1 MNLHFPLGFRHYIVK
16 NVEHFNIAHY
26 LFLTES
32 HPNFPNRLKVLME
45 VLEVGGGG
53 GGKEGE
59 AASRRLRERFIL
71 SLLLQYPHQV
81 SSLPP
86 PPQIPEVGAERI
98 LDTVEQIRLK
108 YVPSLVFVTLCDW
121 DRKYV
126 WTISYI
132 PKMWDFA
139 GHFSKNKR
147 LVTEELYFQF
157 YFTILDQW
165 KIEEPYVTRWVRHKK
180 TGQKFS
186 ISS

>member
-1 MNLHFPLGFRHYIVK
+1 MPYSKLERSTKKRLALGLDLGHFKNMNLHFPLRFRHYIVK

-53 GGKEGE
+53 EGKEGE

-81 SSLPP
+81 SSLPPP

-108 YVPSLVFVTLCDW
+108 YVPSLVFVTLCD
-121 DRKYV
+121 
-126 WTISYI
+126 
-132 PKMWDFA
+132 
-139 GHFSKNKR
+139 
-147 LVTEELYFQF
+147 
-157 YFTILDQW
+157 
-165 KIEEPYVTRWVRHKK
+165 
-180 TGQKFS
+180 
-186 ISS
+186 

>member
-1 MNLHFPLGFRHYIVK
+1 MPYSKLERSTKKRLALGLDLGHFKNMNLHFPLRFRHYIVK
-16 NVEHFNIAHY
+16 NDVEHFNIAHY

-53 GGKEGE
+53 GGGEGKEGE

-108 YVPSLVFVTLCDW
+108 YVPSLVFVTLCD
-121 DRKYV
+121 
-126 WTISYI
+126 
-132 PKMWDFA
+132 
-139 GHFSKNKR
+139 
-147 LVTEELYFQF
+147 
-157 YFTILDQW
+157 
-165 KIEEPYVTRWVRHKK
+165 
-180 TGQKFS
+180 
-186 ISS
+186 